1 MLRKTKQMQIPS
13 TLQPMLMGAAGGA
26 VALAIL
32 GFTWGGWITASTAA
46 ANSKQAATTAVVAA
60 LAPICLD
67 NFKRGKDPAAQLIE
81 LKKAS
86 SWQHGDFVEKGGW
99 AKMPG
104 MAKTDSGMAR
114 ACAEL
119 IVADKT

>member
-1 MLRKTKQMQIPS
+1 MS
-13 TLQPMLMGAAGGA
+13 AAGGA
-26 VALAIL
+26 IAVAIL
-32 GFTWGGWITASTAA
+32 GFTWGGWMTASSAEA
-46 ANSKQAATTAVVAA
+46 MSKQNMSKAVVAA

-81 LKKAS
+81 LKKVS
-86 SWQHGDFVEKGGW
+86 SWQLGDFVEKGGW

-104 MAKTDSGMAR
+104 TTTTDTTMAR